1 VTPINARGLLVLHAV
16 ANEPNTTGPPDRF
29 DDLFQR
35 LYVELYGLA
44 CSVVGGRSETED
56 IVQEAF
62 LKLIDAPVLERPD
75 AEVRAWLRRVCL
87 NLSFNR
93 VRDRRRAQARLERA
107 GRLEIAGADVQ
118 IDDPS
123 ALVLSREARDE
134 VRLALAELP
143 ERQRNCVLLRHSGY
157 SYAEI
162 AATVGVAVGSV
173 GVLLARGERAFRDI
187 YEEQWR

>member
-1 VTPINARGLLVLHAV
+1 
-16 ANEPNTTGPPDRF
+16 
-29 DDLFQR
+29 
-35 LYVELYGLA
+35 
-44 CSVVGGRSETED
+44 VGGRSETED

-62 LKLIDAPVLERPD
+62 LRLIDAPVLERPD

-107 GRLEIAGADVQ
+107 GRLEIAGAEGGV
-118 IDDPS
+118 DDPS
-123 ALVLSREARDE
+123 TLVLSREARDE

-187 YEEQWR
+187 YEEQRR

>member
-1 VTPINARGLLVLHAV
+1 MAPINARGLLVLHAV
-16 ANEPNTTGPPDRF
+16 ANEPETDRPPDRF

-62 LKLIDAPVLERPD
+62 LKLIDAPVLDRPD
-75 AEVRAWLRRVCL
+75 NEVRAWLRRVCL

-107 GRLEIAGADVQ
+107 GRLEIAGADGQ

-187 YEEQWR
+187 YEEQRR

>member
-1 VTPINARGLLVLHAV
+1 LLVLHAV
-16 ANEPNTTGPPDRF
+16 ANEPNAVHPPDRF

-62 LKLIDAPVLERPD
+62 LRLIDAPVLDRPD

-107 GRLEIAGADVQ
+107 GRLAIAGAEGQ
-118 IDDPS
+118 SDDPS
-123 ALVLSREARDE
+123 ALVLSHEAREE

-173 GVLLARGERAFRDI
+173 GVLLARGERAFREI
-187 YEEQWR
+187 YEEQRR

>member
-1 VTPINARGLLVLHAV
+1 MTPINARGLLVLHAV
-16 ANEPNTTGPPDRF
+16 ANEPESGRPPDRF

-44 CSVVGGRSETED
+44 CSVVGSRSETED

-107 GRLEIAGADVQ
+107 GRLEMAGADVQ

-173 GVLLARGERAFRDI
+173 GVLLARGERAFREI
-187 YEEQWR
+187 YEEQRR